1 VQKKRKGEK
10 KLDIYSSHDILM
22 KVILKKVLRGGDK
35 ARLGGAQSLLIA
47 RKLHIKIKFY
57 YIFLFYEIY

>member
-1 VQKKRKGEK
+1 
-10 KLDIYSSHDILM
+10 M

-35 ARLGGAQSLLIA
+35 ARLGGVRSLLIVQ
-47 RKLHIKIKFY
+47 KLHIKIKFY